1 MQLLIIYLHELLRL
15 LQYLPCLGNHQA
27 DSVTH
32 APCDA
37 SLCDHH
43 IPVLLQM
50 SHLIIRDVIRCQD
63 GEHAGQGFCLLRVDI
78 KDTCPRIF
86 GADCRCIDHAVH
98 LHVIRILSIS
108 KHFFTHVET
117 ERMLPYAVDV
127 AFFQIC
133 LDLCISPQDRSG
145 KLDALD
151 DLFIS
156 GAAAY
161 ISL

>member
-1 MQLLIIYLHELLRL
+1 
-15 LQYLPCLGNHQA
+15 
-27 DSVTH
+27 
-32 APCDA
+32 
-37 SLCDHH
+37 
-43 IPVLLQM
+43 M

-133 LDLCISPQDRSG
+133 LDLRVSPQDCSG
-145 KLDALD
+145 KLNAFN
-151 DLFIS
+151 DLLVS